1 MTNSTDAFRYL
12 ALGDS
17 YTIGE
22 AVPDSENFPSQLVQ
36 AISGDGRW
44 KNPELRI
51 IATTGW
57 TSDELMDAIEK
68 ENPDNGFHL
77 ASLLI
82 GVNNQYRG
90 YPRDQYSREFRQ
102 LLEKAIHFAG
112 GNAGRVF
119 VASIPDYGCTPF
131 GAAKADEIFSDLVW
145 YNHEAKKIAADS
157 GVAFCDTFDI
167 SRLAATDP
175 ALTAHDQL
183 HPSAEMY
190 RRWVEKMLPV
200 ALSCLDVDH

>member
-1 MTNSTDAFRYL
+1 MNKSTDTFRYL

-22 AVPDSENFPSQLVQ
+22 AVTASENFPAQLVQ
-36 AISGDGRW
+36 AISHADRW
-44 KNPELRI
+44 KNPEFRI

-57 TSDELMDAIEK
+57 TTDELLNAIEK
-68 ENPDNGFHL
+68 ENPDNGFQL
-77 ASLLI
+77 VSLLI

-119 VASIPDYGCTPF
+119 VVSIPDYGCTPF
-131 GAAKADEIFSDLVW
+131 GADKADEIYADLIW
-145 YNHEAKKIAADS
+145 YNGEAQKIAS
-157 GVAFCDTFDI
+157 EYSVRFCDAFDI
-167 SRLAATDP
+167 SRRAASEP
-175 ALTAHDQL
+175 ALTAPDQL
-183 HPSAEMY
+183 HPSGEMY
-190 RRWVEKMLPV
+190 RRWVERMLPV
-200 ALSCLDVDH
+200 ALACLEAEE